1 MVAVFFGVLSTLV
14 ASASA
19 FVGIFK
25 DLGLIAGLG
34 LVLGLVALAG
44 AVILYRRRHLG
55 ASRRGLTLVGTAFVL
70 AATLLGLSVVT
81 PREGDSG
88 TGGGGTSA
96 TGSSTSSSS
105 SGTSASPTASPTAS
119 AINLSQPCNAPDPTD
134 PVLPDVEICVVYW
147 CKNPFLGADGLPVS
161 GQSQV
166 KIRPRIINNTSE
178 SIDISLHAPTTLR
191 LLVRSRAIDQRWAP
205 PPLTA
210 SAGDAPFVVEW
221 EGQNYWAI
229 PPNVPRDAT
238 PVAGG
243 MWSGFATIWDG
254 QTIEPGNSY
263 YKPLRQNAD
272 GSPVQEGDLVF
283 QVPTEADG
291 SIDVLGF
298 ALVIDGVVRGVAKS
312 SDWPEPVHGAT
323 F

>member
-19 FVGIFK
+19 YIGIFK

-34 LVLGLVALAG
+34 LILGLVALAG
-44 AVILYRRRHLG
+44 AVILYRRRHFG
-55 ASRRGLTLVGTAFVL
+55 VSRRGLTLVGTAFVM
-70 AATLLGLSVVT
+70 AAILLGLSVVT

-96 TGSSTSSSS
+96 TESSSS
-105 SGTSASPTASPTAS
+105 SSTPITSASPSASPTAA
-119 AINLSQPCNAPDPTD
+119 AINLSQPCNPPDPTD

-147 CKNPFLGADGLPVS
+147 CKSPFLGADGIPVP

-166 KIRPRIINNTSE
+166 KIRPRIINNTSD
-178 SIDISLHAPTTLR
+178 SIDISLDAPTTLR
-191 LLVRSRAIDQRWAP
+191 LLTRSRAIDERWAP

-210 SAGDAPFVVEW
+210 AAGDAPFVVEW

-229 PPNVPRDAT
+229 PPNLPRDAT

-243 MWSGFATIWDG
+243 MWSGYATIWDG

-263 YKPLRQNAD
+263 YKPLRFRGD
-272 GSPVQEGDLVF
+272 GPVQEGDLVF
-283 QVPTEADG
+283 QVPTEPDG
-291 SIDVLGF
+291 TIDVLGF
-298 ALVIDGVVRGVAKS
+298 AVVVDGVVRGVAES
-312 SDWPEPVHGAT
+312 SDWPEPVHAT
-323 F
+323 TF